1 MGNQKGYLLLE
12 IIVSLFIITLVLIPF
27 LGLLMNG
34 AIYYSSAG
42 ETTMLVNLAQ
52 AQMELLLDTP
62 FPGMISTEGFQTC
75 SIHDDYEY
83 VANVSF
89 YELSNLKKIILEVRA
104 RDNPAKKMRLVTLW
118 ADQ

>member
-42 ETTMLVNLAQ
+42 ETIMLVNLAQ
-52 AQMELLLDTP
+52 AQMERFGHS
-62 FPGMISTEGFQTC
+62 FPGMISIEGFQTC

-83 VANVSF
+83 VA
-89 YELSNLKKIILEVRA
+89 
-104 RDNPAKKMRLVTLW
+104 TL
-118 ADQ
+118 ASMS